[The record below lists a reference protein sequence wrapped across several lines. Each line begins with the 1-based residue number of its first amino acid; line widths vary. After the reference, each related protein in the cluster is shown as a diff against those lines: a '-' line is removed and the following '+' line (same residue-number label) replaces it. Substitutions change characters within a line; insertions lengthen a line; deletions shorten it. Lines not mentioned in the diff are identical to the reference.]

1 MPSFS
6 PGAATVDRSVRPR
19 GNITPL
25 PATAPEPVR
34 WWTGFPGVLPPL
46 IGRAADLAALE
57 VLLRDHQLRLITVT
71 GPGGVGKTRMAMA
84 AAQAVRDAFP
94 AGSVLVSLAPVQD
107 SRLVISALARVL
119 NVPESAERPL
129 LDGVLAALRDRRL
142 LLILDN
148 FEHVSPAASLV
159 MEVLERCAQ
168 VTVLATSRA
177 PLALPIEH
185 RFQLPPLD
193 LPPPGIELDATA
205 LLDFG
210 AVALFH
216 ERARWAQPAFVI
228 NKANSR
234 AVADIC
240 RRLDGVPLAIELAS
254 AWVRVISPEELQ
266 RLLDP
271 SLPML
276 RGGTSERPDRQ
287 RTMQDTIAWSYGLLS
302 PDEARLF
309 RALGIFVGGFTYDG
323 ALAIGEAIG
332 LGTETGTLLNLLASL
347 VDKSLLQ
354 ATVEGGQSR
363 LRMLETVREF
373 ARACLDAYGETAQ
386 VAASHAGY
394 MAAFAEAAEP
404 HLLGPDEILWRERCE
419 AELGNLRAALSCAL
433 EQDLGPAL
441 RISTSLRLFWHWY
454 RVEEGRSWQQ
464 RLLELAQGRTD
475 IPTHTMARAYTT
487 YTALAGLNGDVAT
500 TERAGKVAIDLAA
513 ATGDHVLEG
522 QARWIVATRFLIT
535 ATLVDSIPSEL
546 DQALSLMREA
556 TSTTVRAQ
564 AAYATSH
571 RGVAAIGSGE
581 IELGLAYYKEALE
594 QVRAAGSQAVLLLI
608 LGDYAGWCVEFGD
621 LDRAQELAS
630 EALALAQDESL
641 WVVGSPLSCLALLA
655 ATKGQPKLA
664 ARLLGAIDAAF
675 VNTGLNIPGHFV
687 QRMAHT
693 RDLVVEQLG
702 AGYSEYHE
710 AGLANPRLVMAE
722 AAAQI
727 EQPSLFKK
735 PAATTLSPR
744 QTEVLRLLVAGR
756 SDRQI
761 GEELFISHRTVSNHV
776 AAILTKLD
784 ASSRSEVAVRA
795 VREGLI

>member
-1 MPSFS
+1 M
-6 PGAATVDRSVRPR
+6 
-19 GNITPL
+19 
-25 PATAPEPVR
+25 
-34 WWTGFPGVLPPL
+34 
-46 IGRAADLAALE
+46 
-57 VLLRDHQLRLITVT
+57 RDHDLRLITVT
-71 GPGGVGKTRMAMA
+71 GPGGVGKTRLAMA

-94 AGSVLVSLAPVQD
+94 AGSVFVSLASVQD
-107 SRLVISALARVL
+107 SSLVISALARAI

-148 FEHVSPAASLV
+148 FEHVLPAASVVTEL
-159 MEVLERCAQ
+159 LNRCAQ
-168 VTVLATSRA
+168 VTVLITSRA
-177 PLALPIEH
+177 PMGLVAEH
-185 RFQLPPLD
+185 RFHLQPLD
-193 LPPPGIELDATA
+193 LPPLDVEVDATA

-210 AVALFH
+210 AVALFQ
-216 ERARWAQPAFVI
+216 ERARWARPGFALNQ
-228 NKANSR
+228 ANSR

-254 AWVRVISPEELQ
+254 AWVRVLAPEELQ

-271 SLPML
+271 TLPLL
-276 RGGTSERPDRQ
+276 RGGVSERPDRQ
-287 RTMQDTIAWSYGLLS
+287 RTMQDTIAWSYGLLT

-323 ALAIGEAIG
+323 ALAIGEAISPG
-332 LGTETGTLLNLLASL
+332 IETGTLLDLLASL

-373 ARACLDAYGETAQ
+373 ALACLDTQGEAPQ
-386 VAASHAGY
+386 VAAAHVGH
-394 MAAFAEAAEP
+394 MVTFAEAAEP
-404 HLLGPDEILWRERCE
+404 HLLGPDEVHWRERCE

-433 EQDLGPAL
+433 EQDLDAAL

-464 RLLELAQGRTD
+464 RVLELAQGRTD
-475 IPTHTMARAYTT
+475 IPTHAMARAFTT

-500 TERAGKVAIDLAA
+500 TERAGRVAIDLTAA
-513 ATGDHVLEG
+513 SGDHALEG
-522 QARWIVATRFLIT
+522 QARWLLATRFLLT
-535 ATLVDSIPSEL
+535 STLVDSIASEL

-571 RGVAAIGSGE
+571 RGVAAIASGE
-581 IELGLAYYKEALE
+581 IELGLAYYQEALE
-594 QVRAAGSQAVLLLI
+594 QVRSTGSRAVLLII

-675 VNTGLNIPGHFV
+675 LNTGLNIPGHFV

-702 AGYSEYHE
+702 SGFSEYHE
-710 AGLANPRLVMAE
+710 AGMANPRLVLAE
-722 AAAQI
+722 AASQI
-727 EQPSLFKK
+727 EQPTLFTAHA
-735 PAATTLSPR
+735 PASTLSPR

-761 GEELFISHRTVSNHV
+761 AGELFISHRTVSNHV
-776 AAILTKLD
+776 AAILNKLD

-795 VREGLI
+795 VREGLV